1 MQGVARHKKLRK
13 CEVFVIVKFSL
24 VKICAT
30 ITMKKG
36 FKNSIGCNLNKD
48 KFNHLLAPFT
58 STPIIGTKTNSVKNI
73 IKKGITVFF
82 NKEVSKAEITNIT
95 ESANMVKNKCF
106 EKKK

>member
-1 MQGVARHKKLRK
+1 MLSVNILTVA
-13 CEVFVIVKFSL
+13 
-24 VKICAT
+24 KI
-30 ITMKKG
+30 KKG
-36 FKNSIGCNLNKD
+36 FKSSIGCNLNKD